1 MVFSFPSLSVFSAKD
16 NKNQQIAFYSFSLS
30 NYWNIFTNYRNVN
43 VSLKPLS
50 LSFEEIKEMM
60 CMKRMVFSFSFLL
73 FVSGINAQI
82 TLEECQ
88 RKTQENYPLVHQYG
102 LVEKTKEYNIENA
115 AKGYLPQFVLSAK
128 ASYQSEVTEIPVKLS
143 GVDLKGLPKDQ
154 YQVMLELQQ
163 KIWDGGGIRMQKKQ
177 TTAEAEIEKEKL
189 NVDMYAL
196 NSRVNDL
203 YFGILLLDEQLKQ
216 NALLQDELERN
227 YRQITAYVE
236 NGIANQADLDAVKVE
251 QLNTKQKRVELVS
264 SRMAYLKM
272 LSLLV
277 GEKLSQE
284 TVLEKPVPQD
294 DISAVS
300 EIRRPELSLFNAQGV
315 GLQVQEKALNV
326 RHLPQFGLFVQGA
339 YGNPGLN
346 MLKNEFSPYYIA
358 GVRLSW
364 NFGSLYTLKNDRKVI
379 ENKRRQLDNNRDV
392 FLFNTRL
399 EMTQQDQ
406 AIQSLEKQMQDD
418 DEIIRLR
425 TNIRKSAEAKVANG
439 TLTVTE
445 MLRELTNES
454 LARQSK
460 ALHEIQRLMG
470 IYQLK
475 YTTND

>member
-1 MVFSFPSLSVFSAKD
+1 M
-16 NKNQQIAFYSFSLS
+16 
-30 NYWNIFTNYRNVN
+30 
-43 VSLKPLS
+43 
-50 LSFEEIKEMM
+50 
-60 CMKRMVFSFSFLL
+60 
-73 FVSGINAQI
+73 
-82 TLEECQ
+82 
-88 RKTQENYPLVHQYG
+88 
-102 LVEKTKEYNIENA
+102 EKTKEYNLENA
-115 AKGYLPQFVLSAK
+115 AKGYLPQFALSAK
-128 ASYQSEVTEIPVKLS
+128 ASYQSDVTEIPVKLP

-177 TTAEAEIEKEKL
+177 TIAEAEVEKEKL

-196 NSRVNDL
+196 NDRVNDL
-203 YFGILLLDEQLKQ
+203 YFGILLLDEQIKQ
-216 NALLQDELERN
+216 NTLLQDELERN

-251 QLNTKQKRVELVS
+251 QLNTKQKRIDLVS
-264 SRMAYLKM
+264 SRAAYLKM

-277 GEKLSQE
+277 GEALSPE
-284 TVLEKPVPQD
+284 TVLEKPVPQSTV
-294 DISAVS
+294 SAVS
-300 EIRRPELSLFNAQGV
+300 EIRR
-315 GLQVQEKALNV
+315 
-326 RHLPQFGLFVQGA
+326 PQFGLFVQGA
-339 YGNPGLN
+339 YGNPGLD

-364 NFGSLYTLKNDRKVI
+364 NFGSLYTLKNDRRVI
-379 ENKRRQLDNNRDV
+379 EKKRQQLDNNRDI

-406 AIQSLEKQMQDD
+406 AIHSLEKQMRDD

-425 TNIRKSAEAKVANG
+425 TNIRKAAEAKVANG

-460 ALHEIQRLMG
+460 AMHEIQRLMG

-475 YTTND
+475 YTIND

>member
-1 MVFSFPSLSVFSAKD
+1 
-16 NKNQQIAFYSFSLS
+16 
-30 NYWNIFTNYRNVN
+30 
-43 VSLKPLS
+43 
-50 LSFEEIKEMM
+50 
-60 CMKRMVFSFSFLL
+60 MKRMVFSFSFLL

-88 RKTQENYPLVHQYG
+88 RKTQEDYPLVHQYG
-102 LVEKTKEYNIENA
+102 LVEKTKEYNLENA
-115 AKGYLPQFVLSAK
+115 AKGYLPQFALSAK
-128 ASYQSEVTEIPVKLS
+128 ASYQSEVTEIPVKLP

-163 KIWDGGGIRMQKKQ
+163 KIWDGGGIRTQKKQ

-216 NALLQDELERN
+216 NVLLQDELERN

-294 DISAVS
+294 DISAVG

-346 MLKNEFSPYYIA
+346 MLKNEFSAYYVA

-364 NFGSLYTLKNDRKVI
+364 NFGNLYTRKN
-379 ENKRRQLDNNRDV
+379 ESRQLILNQQDV
-392 FLFNTRL
+392 NVQKETFLFNTHL
-399 EMTQQDQ
+399 EITQNNSEIKKLTELMKND
-406 AIQSLEKQMQDD
+406 E
-418 DEIIRLR
+418 EIITLR
-425 TNIRKSAEAKVANG
+425 NNIKKSAQAKVANG

-445 MLRELTNES
+445 MLREVTAENI
-454 LARQSK
+454 AMQDK
-460 ALHEIQRLMG
+460 ILHEIQLLSA
-470 IYQLK
+470 IYELK
-475 YTTND
+475 YTTNQYENK

>member
-1 MVFSFPSLSVFSAKD
+1 
-16 NKNQQIAFYSFSLS
+16 
-30 NYWNIFTNYRNVN
+30 
-43 VSLKPLS
+43 
-50 LSFEEIKEMM
+50 
-60 CMKRMVFSFSFLL
+60 MKRMIFSFSFLL
-73 FVSGINAQI
+73 YVAGAYAQI

-88 RKTQENYPLVHQYG
+88 RKTQDNYPLVHQYG
-102 LVEKTKEYNIENA
+102 LVEKTKEYNLENA
-115 AKGYLPQFVLSAK
+115 AKGYLPQFALSAK
-128 ASYQSEVTEIPVKLS
+128 ASYHSDVTEIPVKLP
-143 GVDLKGLPKDQ
+143 GVDLKGLSKDQ

-177 TTAEAEIEKEKL
+177 TIAEAEVEKEKL

-196 NSRVNDL
+196 NNRVNDL
-203 YFGILLLDEQLKQ
+203 YFGILLLDEQIKQ
-216 NALLQDELERN
+216 NTLLQDELERN

-251 QLNTKQKRVELVS
+251 QLNTKQKRVDLVS
-264 SRMAYLKM
+264 SRAAYLKM

-277 GEKLSQE
+277 GEALSPE
-284 TVLEKPVPQD
+284 TVLEKPVPQSMV
-294 DISAVS
+294 SAVS
-300 EIRRPELSLFNAQGV
+300 EIRRPELALFDAQGA

-339 YGNPGLN
+339 YGNPGLD
-346 MLKNEFSPYYIA
+346 MLKNEFSPYYMA

-364 NFGSLYTLKNDRKVI
+364 NFGSLYTLKNDRRVI
-379 ENKRRQLDNNRDV
+379 EKKRQQLDNNRDV

-406 AIQSLEKQMQDD
+406 AIHSLEKQMRDD

-425 TNIRKSAEAKVANG
+425 TNIRKAAEAKVANG

-460 ALHEIQRLMG
+460 AIHEIQRLMG

-475 YTTND
+475 YTIND

>member
-1 MVFSFPSLSVFSAKD
+1 
-16 NKNQQIAFYSFSLS
+16 
-30 NYWNIFTNYRNVN
+30 
-43 VSLKPLS
+43 
-50 LSFEEIKEMM
+50 
-60 CMKRMVFSFSFLL
+60 
-73 FVSGINAQI
+73 
-82 TLEECQ
+82 
-88 RKTQENYPLVHQYG
+88 
-102 LVEKTKEYNIENA
+102 
-115 AKGYLPQFVLSAK
+115 
-128 ASYQSEVTEIPVKLS
+128 
-143 GVDLKGLPKDQ
+143 
-154 YQVMLELQQ
+154 MLELQQ

-177 TTAEAEIEKEKL
+177 TIAEAEVEKEKL

-196 NSRVNDL
+196 NDRVNDL
-203 YFGILLLDEQLKQ
+203 YFGILLLDEQIKQ
-216 NALLQDELERN
+216 NTLLQDELERN

-251 QLNTKQKRVELVS
+251 QLNTKQKRVDLVS
-264 SRMAYLKM
+264 SRAAYLKM

-277 GEKLSQE
+277 GEALSPE
-284 TVLEKPVPQD
+284 TVLEKPVPQSTV
-294 DISAVS
+294 SAVS
-300 EIRRPELSLFNAQGV
+300 EIRRPELALFDAQGA

-339 YGNPGLN
+339 YGNPGLD
-346 MLKNEFSPYYIA
+346 MLKNEFSPYYMA

-364 NFGSLYTLKNDRKVI
+364 NFGSLYTLKNDRRVI
-379 ENKRRQLDNNRDV
+379 EKKRQQLDNNRDI

-406 AIQSLEKQMQDD
+406 VIHSLEKQMRDD

-425 TNIRKSAEAKVANG
+425 TNIRKAAEAKVANG

-460 ALHEIQRLMG
+460 AMHEIQRLMG

>member
-1 MVFSFPSLSVFSAKD
+1 
-16 NKNQQIAFYSFSLS
+16 
-30 NYWNIFTNYRNVN
+30 
-43 VSLKPLS
+43 
-50 LSFEEIKEMM
+50 
-60 CMKRMVFSFSFLL
+60 MKRMFFSFSFLL

-102 LVEKTKEYNIENA
+102 LVEKTKEYNLENA
-115 AKGYLPQFVLSAK
+115 AKGYLPQFALSAK
-128 ASYQSEVTEIPVKLS
+128 ASYQSEVTEIPVKLP

-284 TVLEKPVPQD
+284 MVLEKPVPQD
-294 DISAVS
+294 EISAVS

-315 GLQVQEKALNV
+315 GLHVQEKALNV

-346 MLKNEFSPYYIA
+346 MLKNEFSAYYVA

-364 NFGSLYTLKNDRKVI
+364 NFSNLYTRKN
-379 ENKRRQLDNNRDV
+379 ESRQLILNQQDV
-392 FLFNTRL
+392 NVQKETFLFNTHL
-399 EMTQQDQ
+399 EITQNNSEIKKLTELMKND
-406 AIQSLEKQMQDD
+406 E
-418 DEIIRLR
+418 EIITLR
-425 TNIRKSAEAKVANG
+425 NNIKKSAQAKVANG

-445 MLRELTNES
+445 MLREVTAENI
-454 LARQSK
+454 ARQNK
-460 ALHEIQRLMG
+460 ILHEIQLLSA
-470 IYQLK
+470 IYELK
-475 YTTND
+475 YTTNQYENK

>member
-1 MVFSFPSLSVFSAKD
+1 
-16 NKNQQIAFYSFSLS
+16 
-30 NYWNIFTNYRNVN
+30 
-43 VSLKPLS
+43 
-50 LSFEEIKEMM
+50 
-60 CMKRMVFSFSFLL
+60 MKRMIFSFSFLL
-73 FVSGINAQI
+73 YVAGAYAQI

-88 RKTQENYPLVHQYG
+88 RKTQDNYPLVHQYG
-102 LVEKTKEYNIENA
+102 LVEKTKEYNLENA
-115 AKGYLPQFVLSAK
+115 AKGYLPQFALSAK
-128 ASYQSEVTEIPVKLS
+128 VSYQSEVTEIPVKLP
-143 GVDLKGLPKDQ
+143 GVDLKGLSKDQ

-177 TTAEAEIEKEKL
+177 TIAEAEVEKEKL

-196 NSRVNDL
+196 NNRVNDL
-203 YFGILLLDEQLKQ
+203 YFGILLLDEQIKQ
-216 NALLQDELERN
+216 NTLLQDELERN

-251 QLNTKQKRVELVS
+251 QLNTKQKRVDLVS
-264 SRMAYLKM
+264 SRAAYLKM

-277 GEKLSQE
+277 GEALSPE
-284 TVLEKPVPQD
+284 TVLEKPVPQSMV
-294 DISAVS
+294 SAVS
-300 EIRRPELSLFNAQGV
+300 EIRRSELALFDAQGA

-346 MLKNEFSPYYIA
+346 MLKNEFSPYYMA

-364 NFGSLYTLKNDRKVI
+364 NFGSLYTLKNDRRVI
-379 ENKRRQLDNNRDV
+379 EKKRQQLDNNRDV

-406 AIQSLEKQMQDD
+406 AIHSLEKQMRDD

-425 TNIRKSAEAKVANG
+425 TNIRKAAEAKVANG

-460 ALHEIQRLMG
+460 AMHEIQRLMG

>member
-1 MVFSFPSLSVFSAKD
+1 
-16 NKNQQIAFYSFSLS
+16 
-30 NYWNIFTNYRNVN
+30 
-43 VSLKPLS
+43 
-50 LSFEEIKEMM
+50 
-60 CMKRMVFSFSFLL
+60 MKRMIFSFSFLL
-73 FVSGINAQI
+73 YVAGAYAQI

-88 RKTQENYPLVHQYG
+88 RKTQDNYPLVHQYG
-102 LVEKTKEYNIENA
+102 LVEKTKEYNLENA
-115 AKGYLPQFVLSAK
+115 AKGYLPQFALSAK
-128 ASYQSEVTEIPVKLS
+128 ASYQSDVTEIPVKLL

-177 TTAEAEIEKEKL
+177 TIAEAEVEKEKL

-196 NSRVNDL
+196 NDRVNDL
-203 YFGILLLDEQLKQ
+203 YFGILLLDEQIKQ
-216 NALLQDELERN
+216 NTLLQDELERN

-251 QLNTKQKRVELVS
+251 QLNTKQKRIDLVS
-264 SRMAYLKM
+264 SRAAYLKM

-277 GEKLSQE
+277 GEALSPE
-284 TVLEKPVPQD
+284 TVLEKPVPQSTV
-294 DISAVS
+294 SAVS
-300 EIRRPELSLFNAQGV
+300 EIRRPELALFDAQGA

-339 YGNPGLN
+339 YGNPGLD

-364 NFGSLYTLKNDRKVI
+364 NFGSLYTLKNDRRVI
-379 ENKRRQLDNNRDV
+379 EKKRQQLDNNRDI

-406 AIQSLEKQMQDD
+406 AIHSLEKQMRDD

-425 TNIRKSAEAKVANG
+425 TNIRKAAEAKVANG

-460 ALHEIQRLMG
+460 AMHEIQRLMG

-475 YTTND
+475 YTIND

>member
-1 MVFSFPSLSVFSAKD
+1 
-16 NKNQQIAFYSFSLS
+16 
-30 NYWNIFTNYRNVN
+30 
-43 VSLKPLS
+43 
-50 LSFEEIKEMM
+50 
-60 CMKRMVFSFSFLL
+60 
-73 FVSGINAQI
+73 
-82 TLEECQ
+82 
-88 RKTQENYPLVHQYG
+88 
-102 LVEKTKEYNIENA
+102 
-115 AKGYLPQFVLSAK
+115 
-128 ASYQSEVTEIPVKLS
+128 
-143 GVDLKGLPKDQ
+143 
-154 YQVMLELQQ
+154 MLELQQ

-177 TTAEAEIEKEKL
+177 TIAEAEVEKEKL

-196 NSRVNDL
+196 NDRVNDL
-203 YFGILLLDEQLKQ
+203 YFGILLLDEQIKQ
-216 NALLQDELERN
+216 NTLLQDELERN

-251 QLNTKQKRVELVS
+251 QLNTKQKRIDLVS
-264 SRMAYLKM
+264 SRAAYLKM

-277 GEKLSQE
+277 GEALSPE
-284 TVLEKPVPQD
+284 TVLEKPVPQSMV
-294 DISAVS
+294 SAVS
-300 EIRRPELSLFNAQGV
+300 EIRRPELALFDAQGA

-339 YGNPGLN
+339 YGNPGLD
-346 MLKNEFSPYYIA
+346 MLKNEFSPYYMA

-364 NFGSLYTLKNDRKVI
+364 NFGSLYTLKNDRRVI
-379 ENKRRQLDNNRDV
+379 EKKRQQLDNNRDI

-406 AIQSLEKQMQDD
+406 AIHS

-425 TNIRKSAEAKVANG
+425 TNIRKAAEAKVANG

-460 ALHEIQRLMG
+460 AMHEIQRLMG

-475 YTTND
+475 YTTNY

>member
-1 MVFSFPSLSVFSAKD
+1 
-16 NKNQQIAFYSFSLS
+16 
-30 NYWNIFTNYRNVN
+30 
-43 VSLKPLS
+43 
-50 LSFEEIKEMM
+50 
-60 CMKRMVFSFSFLL
+60 MKRMVFSFSFLL

-102 LVEKTKEYNIENA
+102 LVEKTKEYNLENA
-115 AKGYLPQFVLSAK
+115 AKGYLPQFALSAK
-128 ASYQSEVTEIPVKLS
+128 ASYQSEVTEIPVKLL
-143 GVDLKGLPKDQ
+143 GVDLKGVPKDQ

-163 KIWDGGGIRMQKKQ
+163 KIWDGGGIRTQKKQ

-294 DISAVS
+294 EISAVS

>member
-1 MVFSFPSLSVFSAKD
+1 
-16 NKNQQIAFYSFSLS
+16 
-30 NYWNIFTNYRNVN
+30 
-43 VSLKPLS
+43 
-50 LSFEEIKEMM
+50 
-60 CMKRMVFSFSFLL
+60 MKRMIFSFSFLL
-73 FVSGINAQI
+73 YVAGAYAQI

-88 RKTQENYPLVHQYG
+88 RKTQDNYPLVHQYG
-102 LVEKTKEYNIENA
+102 LVEKTKEYNLENA
-115 AKGYLPQFVLSAK
+115 AKGYLPQFALSAK
-128 ASYQSEVTEIPVKLS
+128 ASYQSDVTEIPVKLP
-143 GVDLKGLPKDQ
+143 GVDLKGLSKDQ

-177 TTAEAEIEKEKL
+177 TIAEAEVEKEKL

-196 NSRVNDL
+196 NNRVNDL
-203 YFGILLLDEQLKQ
+203 YFGILLLDEQIKQ
-216 NALLQDELERN
+216 NTLLQDELERN

-251 QLNTKQKRVELVS
+251 QLNTKQKRIDLVS
-264 SRMAYLKM
+264 SRAAYLKM

-277 GEKLSQE
+277 GEALSPE
-284 TVLEKPVPQD
+284 TVLEKPVPQSTV
-294 DISAVS
+294 SAVS
-300 EIRRPELSLFNAQGV
+300 EIRRPELALFDAQGA

-339 YGNPGLN
+339 YGNPGLY
-346 MLKNEFSPYYIA
+346 MA

-364 NFGSLYTLKNDRKVI
+364 NFGSLYTLKNDRRVI
-379 ENKRRQLDNNRDV
+379 EKKRQQLDNNRDV

-406 AIQSLEKQMQDD
+406 AIHSLEKQMRDD

-425 TNIRKSAEAKVANG
+425 TNIRKAAEAKVANG

-460 ALHEIQRLMG
+460 TMHEIQRLMG

-475 YTTND
+475 YTIND

>member
-1 MVFSFPSLSVFSAKD
+1 
-16 NKNQQIAFYSFSLS
+16 
-30 NYWNIFTNYRNVN
+30 
-43 VSLKPLS
+43 
-50 LSFEEIKEMM
+50 
-60 CMKRMVFSFSFLL
+60 MKRMIFSFSFLL
-73 FVSGINAQI
+73 YVAGAYAQI

-88 RKTQENYPLVHQYG
+88 RKTQDNYPLVHQYG
-102 LVEKTKEYNIENA
+102 LVEKTKEYNLENA
-115 AKGYLPQFVLSAK
+115 AKGYLPQFALSAK
-128 ASYQSEVTEIPVKLS
+128 ASYQSDVTEIPVKLL
-143 GVDLKGLPKDQ
+143 GVDLKGLSKDQ

-177 TTAEAEIEKEKL
+177 TIAEAEVEKEKL

-196 NSRVNDL
+196 NDRVNDL
-203 YFGILLLDEQLKQ
+203 YFGILLLDEQIKQ
-216 NALLQDELERN
+216 NTLLQDELERN

-251 QLNTKQKRVELVS
+251 QLNTKQKRIDLVS
-264 SRMAYLKM
+264 SRAAYLKM

-277 GEKLSQE
+277 GEALSPE
-284 TVLEKPVPQD
+284 TVLEKPVPQSMV
-294 DISAVS
+294 SAVS
-300 EIRRPELSLFNAQGV
+300 EIRRPELALFDAQEA

-346 MLKNEFSPYYIA
+346 MLKNEFSPYYMA

-364 NFGSLYTLKNDRKVI
+364 NFGSLYTLKNDRRVI
-379 ENKRRQLDNNRDV
+379 EKKRQQLDNNRDV

-406 AIQSLEKQMQDD
+406 AIHSLEKQMRDD

-425 TNIRKSAEAKVANG
+425 TNIRKAAEAKVANG

-460 ALHEIQRLMG
+460 AMHEIQRLMG

>member
-1 MVFSFPSLSVFSAKD
+1 
-16 NKNQQIAFYSFSLS
+16 
-30 NYWNIFTNYRNVN
+30 
-43 VSLKPLS
+43 
-50 LSFEEIKEMM
+50 
-60 CMKRMVFSFSFLL
+60 
-73 FVSGINAQI
+73 
-82 TLEECQ
+82 
-88 RKTQENYPLVHQYG
+88 
-102 LVEKTKEYNIENA
+102 
-115 AKGYLPQFVLSAK
+115 
-128 ASYQSEVTEIPVKLS
+128 
-143 GVDLKGLPKDQ
+143 
-154 YQVMLELQQ
+154 MLELQQ

-177 TTAEAEIEKEKL
+177 TIAEAEVEKEKL

-196 NSRVNDL
+196 NNRVNDL
-203 YFGILLLDEQLKQ
+203 YFGILLLDEQIKQ
-216 NALLQDELERN
+216 NTLLQDELERN

-251 QLNTKQKRVELVS
+251 QLNTKQKRVDLVS
-264 SRMAYLKM
+264 SRAAYLKM

-277 GEKLSQE
+277 GEALSPE
-284 TVLEKPVPQD
+284 TVLEKPVPQSMV
-294 DISAVS
+294 SAVS
-300 EIRRPELSLFNAQGV
+300 EIRRPELALFDAQGA

-346 MLKNEFSPYYIA
+346 MLKNEFSPYYMA

-364 NFGSLYTLKNDRKVI
+364 NFGSLYTLKNDRRVI
-379 ENKRRQLDNNRDV
+379 EKKRQQLDNNRDV

-406 AIQSLEKQMQDD
+406 AIHSLEKQMRDD

-425 TNIRKSAEAKVANG
+425 TNIRKAAEVMVANG

-460 ALHEIQRLMG
+460 AKHEIQRLMG

-475 YTTND
+475 YTIND